1 MLPKLIKKG
10 WVEILV
16 GFGFLI
22 AYGFHLLAVIM
33 LYNEGNAIFSHGKLL
48 LPVIYIG
55 AMWLFSRSKLL
66 YAELPTSSKH
76 DGFSQIIK
84 HDDWKAILEKAI
96 AEDHTPL
103 SEDEKFNI
111 LFGFWQADPNQVES
125 WSNRNLTESSEELAT
140 TRSMN
145 PFLTLD
151 RVRFASWVVR
161 ELKQNPELLESVVIR
176 GKSDF
181 VESDAQIEN
190 DNSVAQKL

>member
-22 AYGFHLLAVIM
+22 AYGFHLLAVII
-33 LYNEGNAIFSHGKLL
+33 LYNEGNAIFSHGTLL

-66 YAELPTSSKH
+66 YSKLPTSAKH
-76 DGFSQIIK
+76 DGFFQIIK

-96 AEDHTPL
+96 AEDHTPF
-103 SEDEKFNI
+103 SEDEKLNI
-111 LFGFWQADPNQVES
+111 LFGPLQTDPDVVES
-125 WSNRNLTESSEELAT
+125 CRNRNLTKSSEELAK

-151 RVRFASWVVR
+151 RVRFASWLVR
-161 ELKQNPELLESVVIR
+161 ELKRNPELLKSVGI
-176 GKSDF
+176 
-181 VESDAQIEN
+181 
-190 DNSVAQKL
+190 